1 MDLVIN
7 GLVVLDLFRSE
18 ETGPICSNSGILK
31 ESGCD
36 AFSLI
41 TNLLPASYSW
51 FGGGRV
57 ALISSTFLSLMGLFS
72 SYLYA
77 SGLAA
82 AILPISFK
90 ACMSASFEVRA
101 D

>member
-7 GLVVLDLFRSE
+7 GLVVLDLLRSE
-18 ETGPICSNSGILK
+18 ATELTCSNSGILK

-36 AFSLI
+36 ATSLI
-41 TNLLPASYSW
+41 TYLLPASYSW
-51 FGGGRV
+51 FGRGRV
-57 ALISSTFLSLMGLFS
+57 ALISSTFFSLMGLFS

-77 SGLAA
+77 SGLAT

-90 ACMSASFEVRA
+90 ACMTASFEVRA